1 MNTRAST
8 RKGRKRTQ
16 VGYGL
21 LTGSLAGAMLYLLF
35 SILSPA
41 APLAHA
47 APANQAL
54 SGSVS
59 HDSAANF
66 LATCT
71 VLSGTFPA
79 PQLDQITVSPVA
91 GGELRLRPTLED
103 YFDAPEIDAT
113 LWISGYSNSAYPNVP
128 PPQIANGAARL
139 DANYLR
145 AQQSFGAEMPV
156 RFFEASARFVTAPDP
171 VAYADIGFYRS
182 MPPLRAVTETS
193 SIRLFVAQTTIES
206 FLTRHLFVRSK
217 DGFFSPN
224 APPTQ
229 GAIDTVV
236 DNWGDNQAAQL
247 AGLDQFRTYRIR
259 WGQNVT
265 DYLIDGS
272 QIITAAGGAS
282 QPLPHAGISTLPT
295 YAFLYSQD
303 PSFFGGGRSPL
314 LVDWVRA
321 GAYPAQGS
329 YTSCALDAGAIVNW
343 SRATI
348 TVNLPDGTA
357 LALESRTSQDGVAW
371 SAWRSHPVAASG
383 VIALENP
390 GGRYFQYRVKPSTT
404 DATLTPEVTAIS
416 VAYFGPKAV
425 RVKPPTAFVNPNSQ
439 LAFSAVVLDLND
451 EVIVDYP
458 AAITWSVVNS
468 GGAIDSNGLFTA
480 GEATS
485 RFTDTVLATSP
496 GLTPGSAT
504 VNIGSVPNITA
515 GACCF
520 GSEGAPLTLTVSANA
535 APHEQPLV
543 FVWDVNDDGVF
554 GDLVGEKVFYTFP
567 KTGEYPVGVMATN
580 AQGFT
585 NTLQLTATVIN
596 VPPQIVAIE
605 APGAVKPG
613 EIVTVTVT
621 AVDVPAAVLSYAF
634 DWNNDGVFDT
644 PDQAGNQASTAF
656 PLPGEQTIRVRV
668 RDDDEGATEETTGV
682 RVEPRQLFLPAIT
695 R

>member
-1 MNTRAST
+1 MNTRASVLKN
-8 RKGRKRTQ
+8 RKGTR
-16 VGYGL
+16 VGYGML
-21 LTGSLAGAMLYLLF
+21 IGALAGAMLYLLL
-35 SILSPA
+35 SILAPATSSVYA
-41 APLAHA
+41 APSA
-47 APANQAL
+47 QAI
-54 SGSVS
+54 SGSVT
-59 HDSAANF
+59 HDSSADF
-66 LATCT
+66 LASCT
-71 VLSGTFPA
+71 TLSGTFPA
-79 PQLDQITVSPVA
+79 PQLDRTTVSPVA

-103 YFDAPEIDAT
+103 YFDAPQIDAT
-113 LWISGYSNSAYPNVP
+113 LWISDYSNTAYPNVP
-128 PPQIANGAARL
+128 PPQIVNGVVRL

-145 AQQSFGAEMPV
+145 AQQGFGAEMPV

-217 DGFFSPN
+217 DGLFIPN
-224 APPTQ
+224 VPPTQ
-229 GAIDTVV
+229 GALDTVV
-236 DNWGDNQAAQL
+236 DNWGDNPAAQL
-247 AGLDQFRTYRIR
+247 AGLDQFHTYRIE
-259 WGQNVT
+259 WDQNVT
-265 DYLIDGS
+265 DYLLDGS

-282 QPLPHAGISTLPT
+282 LPLPHAGISTLPT

-303 PSFFGGGRSPL
+303 PSFFDGGRSPL

-321 GAYPAQGS
+321 GAYPAQGA

-348 TVNLPDGTA
+348 SASVPAGTA

-371 SAWRSHPVAASG
+371 SAWRSHTVVASG

-404 DATLTPEVTAIS
+404 DVTLTPEVTAIA
-416 VAYFGPKAV
+416 VAYVGPKSL
-425 RVKPPTAFVNPNSQ
+425 RVKPPTAFINPNSQ

-458 AAITWSVVNS
+458 ATITWSVVNAS
-468 GGAIDSNGLFTA
+468 GAIDSNGLFTA
-480 GEATS
+480 GALTS

-496 GLTPGSAT
+496 GLQPGSAS

-520 GSEGAPLTLTVSANA
+520 GPEGTPLTLTVSVNA
-535 APHEQPLV
+535 SVHEQPLD
-543 FVWDVNDDGVF
+543 FAWDIDNDGVF
-554 GDLVGEKVFYTFP
+554 GDLIGEKVLYTFP
-567 KTGEYPVGVMATN
+567 KTGEYPLGVRATN

-585 NTLQLTATVIN
+585 NTLQLTATVTN

-605 APGAVKPG
+605 SPGAVKPG

-644 PDQAGNQASTAF
+644 PDQAGNQASTVF

-668 RDDDEGATEETTGV
+668 RDDDDGATEGTTGV